1 MTLMKK
7 TGCRSVFFEEL
18 DSTNEEAKRQAQA
31 GAESGLLIVADKQ
44 TKGKGRRGRS
54 WESPAGSN
62 IFMSLLLR
70 PTLKMESAS
79 MITLVMA
86 LSVSEAITEMTGLSA
101 LIKWPNDIVENKRKT
116 AGILTELFMDGDG
129 SWYLICG
136 VGINVNQKS
145 FPRELAETATSLFLE
160 SDTETDRRKL
170 IEKVME
176 RFDENYR
183 TFCKKETMEDLMEAY
198 NTLLVNK
205 DAAVRVLDPKGEY
218 EGMALGI
225 NREGELLVKKE
236 DGSIED
242 VYAGEVSVRGIYGY
256 V

>member
-7 TGCRSVFFEEL
+7 TGYRSVFFEEL

-44 TKGKGRRGRS
+44 IKGRGRRGRS

-86 LSVSEAITEMTGLSA
+86 LSVSEAITEMTGLFA
-101 LIKWPNDIVENKRKT
+101 RIKWPNDVVVNGRKT
-116 AGILTELFMDGDG
+116 VGILTELFVNGDG

-145 FPRELAETATSLFLE
+145 FPGELAETATSLFLE

-170 IEKVME
+170 TEKVME

-183 TFCKKETMEDLMEAY
+183 TFCNKETMEDLMEVY

-225 NREGELLVKKE
+225 NREGELLVRKE

>member
-7 TGCRSVFFEEL
+7 TGYRSVFFEEL

-44 TKGKGRRGRS
+44 IKGRGRRGRS

-86 LSVSEAITEMTGLSA
+86 LSVSEAITEMTGLFA
-101 LIKWPNDIVENKRKT
+101 RIKWPNDVVVNGRKT
-116 AGILTELFMDGDG
+116 VGILTELFVNGDG

-136 VGINVNQKS
+136 VGININQKS
-145 FPRELAETATSLFLE
+145 FPGELAETATSLFLE

-170 IEKVME
+170 TEKVME

-183 TFCKKETMEDLMEAY
+183 TFCNKETMEDLMEVY

-225 NREGELLVKKE
+225 NREGELLVRKE